1 MGKTIS
7 FKSLPGG
14 PTRYLVPVP
23 GRISFVKSQYKATIR
38 GPILQVAIAKWGKV
52 LHIIIKQKMKRKLL
66 GVFLLLII
74 FSACQQDPEIPET
87 DMIPTSAPEKAF
99 TLNQTH
105 DALAKVLALS
115 LTDRNVRLFL
125 HAEIGKQFTND
136 FDILYDLIKDK
147 EIMTEKYGPVSFSG
161 LLKNIASGA
170 GIEFSMFDESV
181 LRYRNLQISSPVYYS
196 NWDPHGFIPLV
207 ISLPEEYKEGEKMAV
222 KAYDSDG
229 REMMVLEEEL
239 NSPILL
245 VRQAERVDADGMMR
259 VDPDGFVIP
268 QEERWVSAA
277 EAYAFAESHLK
288 SASSVLEEPVIQV
301 LDDEKF
307 HDALVARRLMYAPGE
322 TKPVN
327 STGITPGS
335 MLKSAAATALAAPA
349 NFTVHPAG
357 PYTIQLNWFQVPGA
371 VSYEIFRQYQT
382 DPNYLIATVNENQ
395 INYFDQNLSIGEHYT
410 YSVRAVDAAGNRSPL
425 TDGKESYASWRTNGR
440 RDVIDR
446 IFIDTDCWRWCCG
459 LFDGKIELQYKIS
472 YLQLPGNTN
481 IAYPGS
487 GVISIGQK
495 TKDQQRNKWCYYN
508 HYMFPW
514 DVRNHSYS
522 YRFKMIEDDGDGNGT
537 KIKLGV
543 TFKVQVLKI
552 VDISVSPG
560 IEFTIADKDEEFGEI
575 IIQYWEWKCGPKS
588 YTDGYN
594 LEPNKGKARMYLKQ

>member
-1 MGKTIS
+1 
-7 FKSLPGG
+7 
-14 PTRYLVPVP
+14 
-23 GRISFVKSQYKATIR
+23 
-38 GPILQVAIAKWGKV
+38 
-52 LHIIIKQKMKRKLL
+52 MKRKLL

-74 FSACQQDPEIPET
+74 FSACQKYPEIPET
-87 DMIPTSAPEKAF
+87 DMISNSAPEKAF

-105 DALAKVLALS
+105 DALARVLALS

-125 HAEIGKQFTND
+125 HAEIGKQFTSD

-147 EIMTEKYGPVSFSG
+147 EIITEKYGTVSFSG

-196 NWDPHGFIPLV
+196 NWDPHDFIPMV
-207 ISLPEEYKEGEKMAV
+207 ISLPEEYHEGEKMAV

-229 REMMVLEEEL
+229 HEMMVLEEEL

-245 VRQAERVDADGMMR
+245 IRQAERVDADGMMR

-268 QEERWVSAA
+268 EEERRVSAA
-277 EAYAFAESHLK
+277 EAYAFSEFYLK
-288 SASSVLEEPVIQV
+288 SASSVPEEPVIQV
-301 LDDEKF
+301 LDNDKF
-307 HDALVARRLMYAPGE
+307 HDALAARRLMYAPGK

-327 STGITPGS
+327 STNSTGIPPGS
-335 MLKSAAATALAAPA
+335 MLKSATTALAAPD

-357 PYTIQLNWFQVPGA
+357 PYTIQLNWFQVAEA

-382 DPNYLIATVNENQ
+382 DPNYLIATVDETQ

-440 RDVIDR
+440 RDMIDR
-446 IFIDTDCWRWCCG
+446 IFIDADCWKWCCG
-459 LFDGKIELQYKIS
+459 LFDGKIELQYKTS

-481 IAYPGS
+481 VAYPGS

-514 DVRNHSYS
+514 DVRYNSYS

-575 IIQYWEWKCGPKS
+575 IIQYWEWRGGPKS